1 MNKDKII
8 YKINTSVT
16 ENITKYYESL
26 GKVIVIALSGGPDS
40 TAMLHSLYSIKDKF
54 NLTLHIAHFNHN
66 QRKLESLNDVKFVN
80 KLASK
85 LNLPITIGELDKS
98 TLHKSTI
105 NENILREFRYKF
117 LNSVANQIGAKSIA
131 LGHNFNDNI
140 ETILMNIIRGTGLEG
155 LSGMKPMSNQK
166 SPYNSIKIFRPLLHF
181 THLENSNYCLKN
193 NIEFQEDSTNYS
205 NYFTRNKIRLD
216 LIPFL
221 QKNFNPSINKSIKRL
236 SEIASSDINY
246 INKETNKYLNKTTEI
261 KNHTAYIKKKD
272 FQALDYA
279 IQRKILI
286 KLISKITGESSNIY
300 FNHIEPMIKIINS
313 KPGQYLNLKNGW
325 IFYVDYEICQIFK
338 NKTDS
343 DKFPYINKKYIVQTP
358 GKTML
363 KDWTIE
369 TEYTNQKDKYIFRET
384 QNKQL
389 GKIEYSIG
397 LDCSEKKQNIY
408 VRTRISGDRFQ
419 PLGMKNNQ
427 KLQDFMTNL
436 KIPQRIRDSIPLIL
450 CGNNIAWVV
459 GYRISELYKTN
470 DLTKKQLLIKISRN
484 IK

>member
-1 MNKDKII
+1 
-8 YKINTSVT
+8 
-16 ENITKYYESL
+16 
-26 GKVIVIALSGGPDS
+26 
-40 TAMLHSLYSIKDKF
+40 
-54 NLTLHIAHFNHN
+54 
-66 QRKLESLNDVKFVN
+66 
-80 KLASK
+80 
-85 LNLPITIGELDKS
+85 
-98 TLHKSTI
+98 
-105 NENILREFRYKF
+105 
-117 LNSVANQIGAKSIA
+117 
-131 LGHNFNDNI
+131 
-140 ETILMNIIRGTGLEG
+140 
-155 LSGMKPMSNQK
+155 
-166 SPYNSIKIFRPLLHF
+166 
-181 THLENSNYCLKN
+181 
-193 NIEFQEDSTNYS
+193 
-205 NYFTRNKIRLD
+205 
-216 LIPFL
+216 
-221 QKNFNPSINKSIKRL
+221 
-236 SEIASSDINY
+236 
-246 INKETNKYLNKTTEI
+246 
-261 KNHTAYIKKKD
+261 
-272 FQALDYA
+272 
-279 IQRKILI
+279 
-286 KLISKITGESSNIY
+286 
-300 FNHIEPMIKIINS
+300 MIKIINS